1 VLEVFVAP
9 GCETCRHARELAAR
23 AAVEFPEVVVE
34 VIDFDREP
42 TRAPESVFAV
52 PAFVLH
58 GTLLSLGNPT
68 WERLAE
74 ALRAL

>member
-1 VLEVFVAP
+1 MLEVFVAP
-9 GCETCRHARELAAR
+9 GCETCLYAKELAAR
-23 AAVEFPEVVVE
+23 AVIEFPDVTVE
-34 VIDFDREP
+34 VIDFDQHPE
-42 TRAPESVFAV
+42 RASESVFAV
-52 PAFVLH
+52 PSFVLE